1 MNIEKRV
8 LIFSLAY
15 CPFVGGAELA
25 VKEIT
30 DRVPSKEIT
39 FHMITLRFDRRLPR
53 VEKIGNIMV
62 YRVGFSKEDPS
73 PQELLRFPMYLTKIA
88 YPLVAFYKA
97 MVLHRKYRYDAVW
110 SLMAYAGFPAV
121 LFKLL
126 YRNIP
131 LALTLQE
138 GDSVSHMTK
147 RLRIRLVFPLYR
159 MVFMKA
165 RVVQAISAYLAQFAR
180 SMGARCPI
188 EVIPNG
194 VDLERFRFSLP
205 DSQKTKLRRQLGIE
219 DTDKV
224 LITASRLVKKNAL
237 DVVIDAMRYLPNE
250 VKFLILGAG
259 PLKEALQRRTLDYK
273 LQTRI
278 KFLGHVAPAKLPE
291 YLQVADVFV
300 RPSRSEGMGSA
311 FIEAMA
317 VGVPVVA
324 TAVGG
329 IVDFLRD
336 KDTGMFCHVDD
347 PEHLAKVVKILLT
360 DDTLRSHIIRN
371 ARELVREKYDWNIIV
386 RSVREK
392 VFGRL
397 LEVKETR

>member
-1 MNIEKRV
+1 
-8 LIFSLAY
+8 
-15 CPFVGGAELA
+15 
-25 VKEIT
+25 
-30 DRVPSKEIT
+30 
-39 FHMITLRFDRRLPR
+39 
-53 VEKIGNIMV
+53 
-62 YRVGFSKEDPS
+62 
-73 PQELLRFPMYLTKIA
+73 
-88 YPLVAFYKA
+88 
-97 MVLHRKYRYDAVW
+97 
-110 SLMAYAGFPAV
+110 
-121 LFKLL
+121 
-126 YRNIP
+126 
-131 LALTLQE
+131 
-138 GDSVSHMTK
+138 
-147 RLRIRLVFPLYR
+147 

-194 VDLERFRFSLP
+194 VALERFRFSLP